1 MPSIRLF
8 RGVPSWASAAWGLVA
23 VLVLVLA
30 WAATPPS
37 LRGAA
42 QVREVLEHSEQS
54 KYSRIK
60 VTRYDNT
67 RTLWFVRDNGDE
79 VVESRV
85 DLDRPDN
92 LLIEYTRYMFMS
104 YAFRP
109 QPQDVLIVGLG
120 GGSMIHFLQ
129 RRDPKVKVDVVEI
142 DPAIVSIADRYF
154 GVRSGGNVKINVTD
168 GFEYLDT
175 TDKKY
180 DVIYM
185 DAFLRPSGGTDK
197 TGVPLHLKTLAFYDQ
212 LKKRLN
218 PDGVVMFNLNPHLT
232 IRDDIQTIKE
242 AFPDVHLFQLRNYG
256 GYVVAAST
264 AAEKMTPRAIA
275 DAAAAAEVRL
285 KPPFSLRAIASRL
298 AR

>member
-1 MPSIRLF
+1 MPSIPTLRRFPPWALA
-8 RGVPSWASAAWGLVA
+8 ASALVVALVVAWTAPPRLV
-23 VLVLVLA
+23 
-30 WAATPPS
+30 
-37 LRGAA
+37 RGAA
-42 QVREVLEHSEQS
+42 QLREELEHSAQS

-60 VTRYDNT
+60 VTRRDNT

-79 VVESRV
+79 VIESRV
-85 DLDRPDN
+85 DLERPDD

-109 QPQDVLIVGLG
+109 NPQKVLIVGLG
-120 GGSMIHFLQ
+120 GGSMVHFLQ

-142 DPAIVSIADRYF
+142 DPVVASIADRYF
-154 GVRSGGNVKINVTD
+154 GVRSGGNVDIHVTD
-168 GFEYLDT
+168 GFEYLNST
-175 TDKKY
+175 ESKY

-232 IRDDIQTIKE
+232 VRDDIGTIKE
-242 AFPDVHLFQLRNYG
+242 AFPNVYVFQLRNYS

-264 AAEKMTPRAIA
+264 AKDKMTAKDI
-275 DAAAAAEVRL
+275 AAAAAEIEARL
-285 KPPFSLRAIASRL
+285 KPTFSLRAMAGRL